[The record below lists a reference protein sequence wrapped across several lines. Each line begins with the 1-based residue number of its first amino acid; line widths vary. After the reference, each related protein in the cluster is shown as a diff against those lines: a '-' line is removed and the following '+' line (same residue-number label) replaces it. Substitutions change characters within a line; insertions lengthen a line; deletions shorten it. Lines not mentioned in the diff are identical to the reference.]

1 MNIISKSM
9 SINSKEFHI
18 LNHPSKFHHQIIQ
31 SISFSPPTMCNTDRD
46 PNKGK
51 EKVNEEPVVNFKTV
65 VRNNE
70 NKRKAIVLVEPDVET
85 QNSKTSNNGDAGE
98 EESTHSSKEMS
109 PFLLFGFIIDPNRR
123 MKRAYSCNFCNRKFI
138 TPQALGGHQNC
149 HKWEKKFK
157 KRIEDMNNANQ
168 GVVSQNTIIPYH
180 GGYGYDNMI
189 QGLVS
194 QQITMTGV
202 DYGLVSNGDAEH
214 EDKEIEEEEE
224 SNIDLTLKL

>member
-1 MNIISKSM
+1 M

-18 LNHPSKFHHQIIQ
+18 LNHPSKFHHQITQ
-31 SISFSPPTMCNTDRD
+31 SISFSPL
-46 PNKGK
+46 
-51 EKVNEEPVVNFKTV
+51 
-65 VRNNE
+65 
-70 NKRKAIVLVEPDVET
+70 A
-85 QNSKTSNNGDAGE
+85 
-98 EESTHSSKEMS
+98 MS

-123 MKRAYSCNFCNRKFI
+123 MKHAYSCNFCSRKFI

-149 HKWEKKFK
+149 HKWEKNFK
-157 KRIEDMNNANQ
+157 KRIEDMNNDWINNANGNQ

-194 QQITMTGV
+194 QQITMTKV
-202 DYGLVSNGDAEH
+202 DYGLVSNGDADNDDAEH

-224 SNIDLTLKL
+224 SKIDLTLKL